1 MLSWEHLVVFLFF
14 STQHMEKQNKVL
26 NHWKLENKSQI
37 YELSQYT
44 GILKTQMVREE
55 LLRSSI
61 SCVNSMNKR
70 ETVLTLVNQDFDD
83 NIWTTDTLIMQNCCN
98 LKDTGYK
105 VQLMNFNTIWSTWI
119 STWGYTRHVLSGFY

>member
-1 MLSWEHLVVFLFF
+1 
-14 STQHMEKQNKVL
+14 MEKQNKVL

-83 NIWTTDTLIMQNCCN
+83 NIWTTDT
-98 LKDTGYK
+98 
-105 VQLMNFNTIWSTWI
+105 W
-119 STWGYTRHVLSGFY
+119 

>member
-1 MLSWEHLVVFLFF
+1 
-14 STQHMEKQNKVL
+14 MEKQNKVL

-83 NIWTTDTLIMQNCCN
+83 NIWTTDT
-98 LKDTGYK
+98 
-105 VQLMNFNTIWSTWI
+105 
-119 STWGYTRHVLSGFY
+119 